1 MKLEKLGPVGPE
13 ELCCKGAQLVF
24 SAANVL
30 PPSERRNCN
39 YDEFAEKLGWNLFE
53 FGFER
58 LFLVLRWPFA
68 LVGNHARGGRRN
80 TGLTRR
86 SPRFCS
92 FVQNLLSFPHHL
104 IAANSRQQEFKS

>member
-1 MKLEKLGPVGPE
+1 M
-13 ELCCKGAQLVF
+13 
-24 SAANVL
+24 NL
-30 PPSERRNCN
+30 PKN
-39 YDEFAEKLGWNLFE
+39 LGWNLFE

-58 LFLVLRWPFA
+58 LFLVLRRPFA
-68 LVGNHARGGRRN
+68 FVGNDARGGRRN

-92 FVQNLLSFPHHL
+92 FVQNLLSFPLHL